1 MRKTDPRS
9 PGIATFGTSK
19 ERNGHELV
27 TTVSRVAV
35 KMMFACFSFDLY
47 QLHALRRVKVV

>member
-1 MRKTDPRS
+1 LS
-9 PGIATFGTSK
+9 WAPGERPFAVIKCVFGS
-19 ERNGHELV
+19 GHVLV
-27 TTVSRVAV
+27 ARVAV